1 MGLEELRSAP
11 FASTPI
17 DEHAAKT
24 KTKQGPE
31 EGRSQHGAGETPPV
45 PRDKR
50 TAVYAMAKVQKASRK
65 YMRGTS
71 RGIVSRMRHKVPD
84 GSVPG
89 VNQRKL

>member
-31 EGRSQHGAGETPPV
+31 EGRSQHGAGGN
-45 PRDKR
+45 
-50 TAVYAMAKVQKASRK
+50 TACATGQE
-65 YMRGTS
+65 
-71 RGIVSRMRHKVPD
+71 D
-84 GSVPG
+84 GSICHGQSPKG
-89 VNQRKL
+89 